1 MELFQIRSFL
11 KAAEEGSIT
20 RAAESLFIT
29 QPAVTGHIQA
39 LEKELG
45 APLFDRTGRGV
56 QLTEAGL
63 ALLDHAKRSL
73 AILDE
78 CKQVISDLGSGKGGK
93 LIIGAGVTTS
103 IFQLPK
109 WLAKFRERKP
119 EVEMIVRTGRSSEVV
134 SMTLAREI
142 DLGFVTSP
150 VDNSDL
156 RITGLFDEQIRL
168 VAHPNWQ
175 HDGKSITELSQAP
188 LILFG
193 KNSGFRDYLDRTFAD
208 AGITP
213 NIRMES
219 DSLEAIKSFVASGL
233 GLSFLPMSAVE
244 KEIAEGTLA
253 VIETNFL
260 PPLSRKTSAIYRMD
274 RYLSAAARAF
284 LEISA
289 PSAADAINVPAL
301 REALQKAA
309 KIR

>member
-244 KEIAEGTLA
+244 KEIAEDTLA
-253 VIETNFL
+253 VIKTDFL

-289 PSAADAINVPAL
+289 PSAADAIYVPAP